1 MHSWRV
7 AIILKFCKV
16 DQYVSFRSAKSNHT
30 ALAHRQPE
38 PLMLSPSTLRQAQ
51 DERVCIPLRVSG
63 S

>member
-30 ALAHRQPE
+30 AFAHRQPDL
-38 PLMLSPSTLRQAQ
+38 LMLSPSALRQAQ